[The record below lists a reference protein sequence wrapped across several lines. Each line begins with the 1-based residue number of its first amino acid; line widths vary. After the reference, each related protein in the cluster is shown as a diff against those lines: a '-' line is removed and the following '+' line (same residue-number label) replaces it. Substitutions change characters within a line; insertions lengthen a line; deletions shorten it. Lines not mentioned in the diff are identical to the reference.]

1 MFSSGSSLNR
11 VNATSPLDM
20 PPLTDCLP
28 LEPITLGGHKFTRSG
43 ELRRALGFGS
53 ASEDHSFG
61 LAHPKPSPPVATED
75 LKVFKES
82 VQDASRKARDRSKLL
97 KDSIFKLE
105 KYREVLTSKKR
116 QRSEF
121 SMSERPNGSNLAKM
135 GSQIHRSPHDG
146 MPQRLEDRAKSI
158 GLNKRVRTSV
168 AEVRADMRSSP
179 SPRQQL
185 ALEKGVEALPD
196 VGGGGVRFEEKIRR
210 LPAGG
215 EGWDTKNKK
224 KRSVGMVSGRVING
238 DRELKRTMLP
248 KISSDSKLRP
258 SDAQDFRSKSS
269 PGIGVNKSDCSVE
282 PSSSDTSTAL
292 RNEID
297 SGPSPRDRI
306 AHLEKKAVTKS
317 SNKLNGHEE
326 NLASSPSTVI
336 KTKVSRAPRTG
347 SIMQLDSSLKAHSTS
362 TSLQGAEQTSSSN
375 RVPVPG
381 MPSNH
386 KRQMSAGS
394 SSHAMAQWV
403 GQRPHKNSRTRR
415 ANIITPVSN
424 NVEAQISSQG
434 FLPSDYSGRTSS
446 IAANGSLAAS
456 SLDNGTPKTKREIE
470 NSPSPFG
477 FSESEESGA
486 GETKI
491 KDKRRDSF
499 ETPPNVSHKG
509 GSFVIPSKKNKLP
522 INEVGEGV
530 RRQGRTGRSPSL
542 TRPGVN
548 SGREKLENQPTMK
561 PIPIVKPPSDKNKS
575 KTGRPPSKKLKDRKA
590 VTRAGPV
597 LNGNSSDYTGESD
610 DDGEELFA
618 AANSARNACSL
629 ACSGPFWKKMEP
641 IFASVSSEDS
651 LYLKEQLSFAGEL
664 DESLSQMLSA
674 ECNVLG
680 VVMHKESPNCSSE
693 KLVNGCNQNSTNL
706 SSLSAPLYQRVLSA
720 LIEEDECE
728 EFNVHCEGKNM
739 HHYAS
744 DDSHCGSC
752 NLIDI
757 EPRDRDRTESEVE
770 STVNFQ
776 TQRSYFLDGFS
787 CNRSVPSNTI
797 RNPVM
802 SSSLHSNGQWK
813 GDDEVSHSDLIHGN
827 EISSSDMGLLH
838 TREYAMPGFSSSDR
852 QYQQMCLDD
861 RLMLELQSIGICP
874 EKLPDLA
881 EGEEII
887 NQDIVELKEGLHE
900 QIGEKRRKL
909 EKIDNAVSREKDYG
923 RRSIEQTAM
932 DQLVEIAYRKRLAC
946 RGNSTSKGSVR
957 KVPRQVA
964 LNFIK
969 RTLGRCR
976 KFEDSGISCFNEPAL
991 QEVLFS
997 RPSSNNND
1005 AKSADCVGS
1014 GTASNTLNDVSN
1026 HHGDAKAS
1034 GAASS
1039 PFERYDSPS
1048 NNFERGKKRE
1058 VLIDD
1063 VINRASSRVTPT
1075 LNGTAVNG
1083 SMDQNI
1089 DKYRSLSSSGVGR
1102 DEFKP
1107 ERKARAKPKQKTV
1120 ASAAGANG
1128 PPPRA
1133 SSHHPT
1139 QPNSQKRTNGSTNM
1153 AQDGSREPT
1162 DEPMDL
1168 PLDDDLGEH
1177 QDLNSLFNM
1186 IEEDDGAHEDYSV
1199 GLQIPMDDLSEL
1211 ILM

>member
-1 MFSSGSSLNR
+1 MFGSGSSLSR
-11 VNATSPLDM
+11 GNATSPLDM
-20 PPLTDCLP
+20 PPLTECLP
-28 LEPITLGGHKFTRSG
+28 LEPFPLSSHKYARSG
-43 ELRRALGFGS
+43 EIRRVLGFGG

-61 LAHPKPSPPVATED
+61 LAHPKPSPAVATEE

-82 VQDASRKARDRSKLL
+82 VQDTNRKARDRSKLL
-97 KDSIFKLE
+97 KDSIMKLE

-116 QRSEF
+116 QRSDF
-121 SMSERPNGSNLAKM
+121 SVGERPNGSNLAKM

-168 AEVRADMRSSP
+168 ADVRADMRSSP

-185 ALEKGVEALPD
+185 VMEKGADALPD
-196 VGGGGVRFEEKIRR
+196 VGGGGARFEEKIRR

-224 KRSVGMVSGRVING
+224 KRSVGMVTGRVING

-258 SDAQDFRSKSS
+258 SDSQEFRSKSS
-269 PGIGVNKSDCSVE
+269 PGVGVNKSDCSVE
-282 PSSSDTSTAL
+282 PTSSDTSTAL

-306 AHLEKKAVTKS
+306 AHLEKKVMTKS
-317 SNKLNGHEE
+317 SNKLNVHED
-326 NLASSPSTVI
+326 NLAGSPSTVI

-347 SIMQLDSSLKAHSTS
+347 SIMQLDSSLKAHPTS
-362 TSLQGAEQTSSSN
+362 TSLQGSS
-375 RVPVPG
+375 
-381 MPSNH
+381 
-386 KRQMSAGS
+386 A
-394 SSHAMAQWV
+394 HAMAQWV

-415 ANIITPVSN
+415 ANIVTPVSSN
-424 NVEAQISSQG
+424 AEAQISSQG
-434 FLPSDYSGRTSS
+434 FLPSDFSGRTSS
-446 IAANGSLAAS
+446 ITTNGSLAAS

-486 GETKI
+486 GENKI

-499 ETPPNVSHKG
+499 ETPPTISHKG
-509 GSFVIPSKKNKLP
+509 GSFPIPSKKNKLP

-548 SGREKLENQPTMK
+548 SGREKLENQQTVK

-590 VTRAGPV
+590 VSRAGPV

-618 AANSARNACSL
+618 AANSARNACHL

-641 IFASVSSEDS
+641 IFASVSSEDTS
-651 LYLKEQLSFAGEL
+651 YLKDQLSFAGEL
-664 DESLSQMLSA
+664 DENLSQMLGS
-674 ECNVLG
+674 EYNVLG
-680 VVMHKESPNCSSE
+680 VLMHKESPNLSSE
-693 KLVNGCNQNSTNL
+693 KLANGCNQDSTNL
-706 SSLSAPLYQRVLSA
+706 ATSLSAPLYQRVLSA

-739 HHYAS
+739 HPHYAS

-752 NLIDI
+752 NPIDI

-770 STVNFQ
+770 SAVNFH

-787 CNRSVPSNTI
+787 CNKGIASNTI

-802 SSSLHSNGQWK
+802 SSSLLSNGQWK
-813 GDDEVSHSDLIHGN
+813 GGDDEVSHPDLTHGN
-827 EISSSDMGLLH
+827 DISSNDLGLLH
-838 TREYAMPGFSSSDR
+838 AREYAIPGFSSSDR
-852 QYQQMCLDD
+852 QYQLMCLDD

-909 EKIDNAVSREKDYG
+909 EKIDNAVSREKDFG
-923 RRSIEQTAM
+923 RRRIEQTAM

-946 RGNSTSKGSVR
+946 RGNSTTKANSVR

-964 LNFIK
+964 LNFIR

-1005 AKSADCVGS
+1005 AKSADGVGS

-1026 HHGDAKAS
+1026 HLGDAKAS

-1039 PFERYDSPS
+1039 PFERYDSPC
-1048 NNFERGKKRE
+1048 NNFERGG
-1058 VLIDD
+1058 
-1063 VINRASSRVTPT
+1063 
-1075 LNGTAVNG
+1075 NG
-1083 SMDQNI
+1083 
-1089 DKYRSLSSSGVGR
+1089 
-1102 DEFKP
+1102 FKP
-1107 ERKARAKPKQKTV
+1107 ERKAKSKPKQKTAAA
-1120 ASAAGANG
+1120 ASNG
-1128 PPPRA
+1128 PLPPPPPPRA
-1133 SSHHPT
+1133 TSHHPT
-1139 QPNSQKRTNGSTNM
+1139 QPHSQKRTNGPANM
-1153 AQDGSREPT
+1153 AHDVPREAAPA
-1162 DEPMDL
+1162 DDPMDL
-1168 PLDDDLGEH
+1168 PLDDEQDLG
-1177 QDLNSLFNM
+1177 SLFNM
-1186 IEEDDGAHEDYSV
+1186 IEDDDGLQDDYSV